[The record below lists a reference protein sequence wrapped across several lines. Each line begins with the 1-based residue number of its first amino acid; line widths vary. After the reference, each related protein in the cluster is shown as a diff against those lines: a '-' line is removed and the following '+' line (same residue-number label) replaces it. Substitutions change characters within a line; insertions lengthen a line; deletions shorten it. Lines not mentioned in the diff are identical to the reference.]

1 MKRNQKNPF
10 QKSHIS
16 QCNTGLNLLNVA
28 TLIKLGLQLEAPVN
42 DKKVSEIS
50 ENEGHKTFSSLIAL
64 S

>member
-16 QCNTGLNLLNVA
+16 QCNMGLNLLSMA

-42 DKKVSEIS
+42 DKKVSKIS
-50 ENEGHKTFSSLIAL
+50 EKEGHKMFSNLIV
-64 S
+64 